1 MLGDDFL
8 SQEELD
14 SLLKGLDNENI
25 DEETKKVDNNM
36 LDTLGEIGNIAM
48 GSGAT
53 TLSTLLRKK
62 VKITS
67 PEAEI
72 IKFGEIKS
80 KFSDKQLVT
89 TIKYKQ
95 GLEGM
100 NTFLMPSKM
109 SLIISDLMMGGDGN
123 VDLSRELDD
132 IALSAVAESMNQM
145 MGAAATSMS
154 EFLKIRVDILPPEA
168 KIIDFSEG
176 ADNFP
181 PLEKDEDAEIIAIKF
196 DMEVEGLEST
206 SFWQFIPVEFAEKIM
221 ENMQSSFKEENKPQ
235 QPMQQQ
241 YQQPMQQQPMQQQYQ
256 QPMQQ
261 QPMQQQYQQPMQQQY
276 QQPMQQQYQQ
286 PMQQGFN
293 LQQELSGFSSPNLI
307 DQGSEVSVKPV
318 NFGQIEGDSLST
330 SQNVDMSKLQL
341 LFDVPLNI
349 TVELG
354 RVNLNL
360 REVLELHQGSL
371 IQLDKLAG
379 EPLDIYAN
387 GKLIARGEV
396 VVIEENFGVRIT
408 EIVSLKERL
417 RSLK

>member
-25 DEETKKVDNNM
+25 DEETKKLDNNM

-241 YQQPMQQQPMQQQYQ
+241 
-256 QPMQQ
+256 PMQQ

-276 QQPMQQQYQQ
+276 QQPMQQQPMQQQYQQ

>member
-241 YQQPMQQQPMQQQYQ
+241 
-256 QPMQQ
+256 PMQQ

-276 QQPMQQQYQQ
+276 QQPMQQQPMQQQYQQ